1 MQYASKTQ
9 ERKQTSKR
17 LPNRLLILF
26 LRQLSMLLGGNI
38 ALDKALAIIQESGAG
53 KEIQKTAEELY
64 GHIAGGAALS
74 EAMLYTGRFAPLLSA
89 MARTGEESGTLPRIL
104 TNYTNALERQET
116 TKKKIH
122 QALMYPVLLT
132 VVSICVVVFLLINVI
147 PSFATLFSDAG
158 MRLPLPTRILIAFS
172 VGVGNIGPLFFLLL
186 LGLFLLL
193 VLASRTPVGKV
204 RLHTLRR
211 KIPFLGRLDRDIH
224 TARLAELMALFFES
238 NVDLLQFLDIL
249 AQGTKNIAE
258 RENLRTV
265 HAGILHG
272 MSVSDAFHSTGFYNP
287 VFVSMLRV
295 GEESGQISQVTA
307 SIAAYLDLDVQMR
320 LQRAT
325 ALLEPALILLLSFV
339 IGFIVLAIAMPMF
352 NMVNLYD
359 L

>member
-1 MQYASKTQ
+1 M
-9 ERKQTSKR
+9 
-17 LPNRLLILF
+17 
-26 LRQLSMLLGGNI
+26 
-38 ALDKALAIIQESGAG
+38 
-53 KEIQKTAEELY
+53 
-64 GHIAGGAALS
+64 
-74 EAMLYTGRFAPLLSA
+74 
-89 MARTGEESGTLPRIL
+89 
-104 TNYTNALERQET
+104 
-116 TKKKIH
+116 
-122 QALMYPVLLT
+122 
-132 VVSICVVVFLLINVI
+132 
-147 PSFATLFSDAG
+147 
-158 MRLPLPTRILIAFS
+158 
-172 VGVGNIGPLFFLLL
+172 
-186 LGLFLLL
+186 
-193 VLASRTPVGKV
+193 LASRTPVGKV